1 MADLSAVYQTY
12 DNSGT
17 GIAASYLPANNYK
30 SFAASNFGTRE
41 LAFYSVTITGVHTSY
56 TASNSLFVKALKGV
70 AQVAEI
76 FFVGTPA
83 SDAFVVAVASN
94 TDNGTASANAN
105 DETLEVAIE
114 RAIHISSGT
123 NATVAALSASG
134 ASIA

>member
-12 DNSGT
+12 NNSGT

-41 LAFYSVTITGVHTSY
+41 LAFYSVTISSVESGY
-56 TASNSLFVKALKGV
+56 TASNSTFVKALKGI

-83 SDAFVVAVASN
+83 SNAFVVGIATN

-114 RAIHISSGT
+114 RALAVSPGS
-123 NATVAALSASG
+123 ATVALLTASG

>member
-12 DNSGT
+12 DNAGS

-41 LAFYSVTITGVHTSY
+41 LAFYSVTISGVHTSY
-56 TASNSLFVKALKGV
+56 TASNSTFVKALKGI

-83 SDAFVVAVASN
+83 SDAFVVAIASN

-114 RAIHISSGT
+114 RALAVSPGS
-123 NATVAALSASG
+123 ATVAALTASG